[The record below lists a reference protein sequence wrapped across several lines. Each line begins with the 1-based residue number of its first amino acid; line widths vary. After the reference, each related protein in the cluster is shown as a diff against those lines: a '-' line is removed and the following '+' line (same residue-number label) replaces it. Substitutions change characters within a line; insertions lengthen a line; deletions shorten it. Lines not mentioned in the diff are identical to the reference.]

1 MVMKMTTDLTRVL
14 TAKPAHWIERS
25 VRQSI
30 DGVLMA
36 EVVRTLGVLP
46 ELLVVAQIRCFFCRA
61 FA

>member
-1 MVMKMTTDLTRVL
+1 MVIKMATHLTRVL
-14 TAKPAHWIERS
+14 AAKLAHWIERS

-46 ELLVVAQIRCFFCRA
+46 ELLVVAQICCFLGKA